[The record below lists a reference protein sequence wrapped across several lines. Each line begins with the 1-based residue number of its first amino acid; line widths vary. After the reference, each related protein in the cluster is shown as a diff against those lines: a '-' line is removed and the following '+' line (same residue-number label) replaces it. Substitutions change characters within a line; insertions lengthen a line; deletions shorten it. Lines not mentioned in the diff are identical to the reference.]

1 MKATNDKVD
10 QFIID
15 TLVIN
20 PIQEIINKLIKEDF
34 RDCDIKWLDE
44 RLEEFTIIAGE
55 TIYIKI
61 HNDLKNQGFT
71 LFNKYVYD
79 FYLTKFNILL
89 EYFKTF

>member
-1 MKATNDKVD
+1 MKDKID

-20 PIQEIINKLIKEDF
+20 PIKDIIDKITKQEF

-44 RLEEFTIIAGE
+44 RLEQFTIIGGE
-55 TIYIKI
+55 TIYVKI
-61 HNDLKNQGFT
+61 HNDLKNTDFT
-71 LFNKYVYD
+71 VLNKYVYN
-79 FYLTKFNILL
+79 YYCEKFNILL